1 MPTSLH
7 SIPDLARFAAKAAP
21 GDERILSKQGEVTTA
36 GLLHRGH
43 KYALLSQH
51 LLHTEF
57 KRFAQENIKTHLD
70 LKEALKQAAPLEI
83 ALQAFSLLSP
93 AAYRGEPLT
102 REALL
107 EVTTLL
113 EELKLD
119 SQSYAE
125 LKQRFDKVSQ
135 DPRLQACLEL
145 HYPGKMD
152 GLFKALLHQ
161 AKETARTTGVNV
173 TISML
178 LPGIGAMIAAGREF
192 YQVAKACDR
201 EAHHHQV
208 QQIGQLPG
216 RGSRLGHISG
226 DVLSKEH
233 ALIATKGATNA
244 TLGVALSGI
253 GNFGVSGVA
262 THGVAKIA
270 AKALPMVASKA
281 LSSALPTAVNQ
292 GAAYLIGE
300 EADDTLT
307 DQRLS
312 DVLPRLEVSNEM
324 GAFSFSMLDKGSVRA
339 LLTYLG
345 PAADPAL
352 LTPEA
357 PANLREME
365 QARLAL
371 KGQLGSPPDEQLL
384 PGRHEENAPTEALK
398 LSHQAYQKLL
408 DEDYHWLLPAVSVL
422 DKGTG
427 EDLNQ
432 KLAYRLPLQAENGT
446 VYLEKS
452 PRLSQEQ
459 LEALKETGAPSQLKL
474 LYLAEGWL

>member
-7 SIPDLARFAAKAAP
+7 SIPDLARFTAKAAP
-21 GDERILSKQGEVTTA
+21 SDDRILSKRGEVETA
-36 GLLHRGH
+36 SFFHRGY
-43 KYALLSQH
+43 KFALVNEH
-51 LLHTEF
+51 ICNRYE
-57 KRFAQENIKTHLD
+57 QENKKTHLD

-83 ALQAFSLLSP
+83 ALQTFSLLSP

-102 REALL
+102 QEALL

-125 LKQRFDKVSQ
+125 LKQIFDKVSQ
-135 DPRLQACLEL
+135 DPRLQVCLEQ
-145 HYPGKMD
+145 HHPGKMD
-152 GLFKALLHQ
+152 GLGKWLQHQ

-178 LPGIGAMIAAGREF
+178 LPGIGTMIAAGREL
-192 YQVAKACDR
+192 YQVVKECDR

-226 DVLSKEH
+226 NVLSKEH
-233 ALIATKGATNA
+233 ALLATKGASSA
-244 TLGVALSGI
+244 ALGVALSGI

-262 THGVAKIA
+262 TFGVAKIA
-270 AKALPMVASKA
+270 AKVLPPVVNKT
-281 LSSALPTAVNQ
+281 LTSALPAVVNF
-292 GAAYLIGE
+292 GVTYLNGKMTN
-300 EADDTLT
+300 DTLA
-307 DQRLS
+307 DKRLS
-312 DVLPRLEVSNEM
+312 NVLPRLEVSNEM
-324 GAFSFSMLDKGSVRA
+324 GAFSFSMLDQGSVRA

-459 LEALKETGAPSQLKL
+459 LEALKATGAPSQLKL